1 MDICEKNNR
10 AGFRLLWLL
19 LALSVVGCQS
29 VYYQTMEKVGIH
41 KRDILVDRVE
51 GARDAQ
57 EESKEQFRS
66 ALERFSSV
74 LNFKGGE
81 LEDKYNQLNTEYE
94 RSEEKANAVHDRID
108 AVEDVAEALFEE
120 WQEELDQY
128 SSAQLRRDS
137 ESKLR
142 QTRSRYNKLI
152 KAMRRAEKKM
162 GPVLA
167 ALKDQVLYLKHNL
180 NAKAILS
187 LQQELTTIKTDVAA
201 LIREM
206 EKSIKEADVFIK
218 EIGN

>member
-1 MDICEKNNR
+1 MDSKKNR
-10 AGFRLLWLL
+10 FAFGAWLFVVVFSL
-19 LALSVVGCQS
+19 VGCQS

-51 GARDAQ
+51 SARDAQ
-57 EESKEQFRS
+57 EEGKEQFRS

-74 LNFKGGE
+74 LNFKGGK
-81 LEDKYNQLNTEYE
+81 LEDKYKQLDAEYE
-94 RSEEKANAVHDRID
+94 LSEEKANEVHDRVD

-128 SSAQLRRDS
+128 TNAQLRRDS
-137 ESKLR
+137 ANKLR
-142 QTRSRYNKLI
+142 QTRDRYNKLI
-152 KAMRRAEKKM
+152 RAMRRAEKKM
-162 GPVLA
+162 DPVLA

-187 LQQELTTIKTDVAA
+187 LQQEFGSIKSDIAA

-206 EKSIKEADVFIK
+206 EKSIKEADAFIK
-218 EIGN
+218 DIGSE

>member
-1 MDICEKNNR
+1 MDSKNNR
-10 AGFRLLWLL
+10 FAFGAWLFVAVFS
-19 LALSVVGCQS
+19 LAGCQS

-51 GARDAQ
+51 SARDAQ
-57 EESKEQFRS
+57 EEGKEQFRS

-74 LNFKGGE
+74 LNFKGGK
-81 LEDKYNQLNTEYE
+81 LEDKYKQLDAEYE
-94 RSEEKANAVHDRID
+94 LSEEKANEVHDRVD

-128 SSAQLRRDS
+128 TNAQLRRDS
-137 ESKLR
+137 ANKLR
-142 QTRSRYNKLI
+142 QTRDRYNKLI
-152 KAMRRAEKKM
+152 RAMRRAEKKM
-162 GPVLA
+162 DPVLA

-187 LQQELTTIKTDVAA
+187 LQQEFGSIKSDIAA

-206 EKSIKEADVFIK
+206 EKSIKEADAFIK
-218 EIGN
+218 DIGNE